1 MDPEKVKIA
10 KRVAVVVLSSLLLI
24 AGSFQAGWSLS
35 KTAMRREAVQT
46 GHARHIIVD
55 DLGHT
60 QFEWL
65 EKNDVAPAAKPAV
78 K

>member
-1 MDPEKVKIA
+1 MEPEKLTLF
-10 KRVAVVVLSSLLLI
+10 KRVGVVLLGSVVII
-24 AGSFQAGWSLS
+24 AVAFQAGWMMA
-35 KTAMRREAVQT
+35 KTSVRLEAVRA
-46 GHARHIIVD
+46 GHARHVIVD

-60 QFEWL
+60 EFEWL